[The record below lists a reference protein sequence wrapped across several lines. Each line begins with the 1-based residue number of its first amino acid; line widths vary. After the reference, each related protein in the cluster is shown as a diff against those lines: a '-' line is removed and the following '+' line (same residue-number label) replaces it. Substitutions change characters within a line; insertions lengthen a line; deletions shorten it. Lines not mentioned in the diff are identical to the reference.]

1 MWTDEELDQALAD
14 QPAGP
19 GFSAEA
25 RARALSRLRQAD
37 AVVVPLVASA
47 RRRTA
52 WWWAAAAAVVILA
65 GVALGATTGRAPAA
79 TAAAVA
85 QLDQAS
91 AATTGTSAGP
101 GRYFY
106 TATREWALGA
116 AQTSKGNP
124 LAQLQETLYET
135 WIPHDRSGDWIKITT
150 VTGRTRW
157 LIGDDDLARREGDG
171 GLRSRPTVTREHGPC
186 GDYPSANGELGTA
199 PAPAVPCDRRP
210 GDWYTPTPA
219 FLAGLPDDPEQLYER
234 LRTDA
239 ADLGPAEMLRMAGGV
254 LTCEAAGQLRSS
266 VYRALMLMPGLDV
279 TTGAVDLDGRHGVAL
294 GVTTGATRQEIVID
308 PRTGLYLGERLVLAQ
323 PGSGMWQGLP
333 TGTVADYTAVTTG
346 TVAGPADRI
355 SGA

>member
-1 MWTDEELDQALAD
+1 MWTDEELDLALAD
-14 QPAGP
+14 QQAGP

-25 RARALSRLRQAD
+25 RARALSRLRQAG
-37 AVVVPLVASA
+37 AAVVPLVASA

-52 WWWAAAAAVVILA
+52 WWWAATAAMVVLA
-65 GVALGATTGRAPAA
+65 GVALGATSGRAPAA

-171 GLRSRPTVTREHGPC
+171 GLRNRPTVTREHGPC
-186 GDYPSANGELGTA
+186 GDYPSANGELVA
-199 PAPAVPCDRRP
+199 
-210 GDWYTPTPA
+210 
-219 FLAGLPDDPEQLYER
+219 
-234 LRTDA
+234 
-239 ADLGPAEMLRMAGGV
+239 
-254 LTCEAAGQLRSS
+254 
-266 VYRALMLMPGLDV
+266 
-279 TTGAVDLDGRHGVAL
+279 TGAVDLDGRHGVAL

-346 TVAGPADRI
+346 TVAGPAERI